1 MKERERERDER
12 IVIFNEWKVET
23 LMMKRKLQERMM
35 MMTMMKRYEKKCEEQ
50 VLIY

>member
-35 MMTMMKRYEKKCEEQ
+35 MTMMKRYEKKCEEQ